1 MRLAGHPKHTLC
13 CRLSRRLLTA
23 NFLHDSFAHL
33 ASSCYA
39 LATVAPAIEEV
50 LGGGIFLAVYVLA
63 GVGGSVGTFIL
74 GDAVTVGASSGIFGL
89 IGENPKHHPNKKPPE
104 NHQKNL
110 QP

>member
-1 MRLAGHPKHTLC
+1 M
-13 CRLSRRLLTA
+13 RRLLTA

-50 LGGGIFLAVYVLA
+50 LGGDIFLAVYILS
-63 GVGGSVGTFIL
+63 GVAGSVGTFIF

-89 IGENPKHHPNKKPPE
+89 IGAPSSAVLPSLPH
-104 NHQKNL
+104 L
-110 QP
+110 MF